1 VAGPPQPEAVMA
13 RGHARQRRR
22 RAYGMAVHHLPG
34 KASLSMVIDPSGIPS
49 GVGLQLAFS
58 KLDGSAS
65 GIFSILSRIALV
77 RVSQQCTAAPAA
89 RPPAARPPAN
99 RRSKRRPT

>member
-1 VAGPPQPEAVMA
+1 
-13 RGHARQRRR
+13 
-22 RAYGMAVHHLPG
+22 
-34 KASLSMVIDPSGIPS
+34 MVIDPSGIPS

-77 RVSQQCTAAPAA
+77 RVSQQCTG
-89 RPPAARPPAN
+89 
-99 RRSKRRPT
+99 S